1 MENFPNRKTV
11 AKLREKYPEG
21 CRVELVEMDDKY
33 APPVGTKGTVSF
45 VDDTGSVFVDWDT
58 AAVLLLCMG
67 RINAREHRNVKSF

>member
-1 MENFPNRKTV
+1 MENFPNRKII

-45 VDDTGSVFVDWDT
+45 VDDTGSVFVNWDT
-58 AAVLLLCMG
+58 GSGLAVVYGKYKC
-67 RINAREHRNVKSF
+67 RRV

>member
-58 AAVLLLCMG
+58 GSGLAVVYGKDKCK
-67 RINAREHRNVKSF
+67 RA